1 MRSILGIVTTFLCLL
16 ATAQAEGTSE
26 VEAVKAANQSY
37 YTALSAREVW
47 SQSAD
52 DVNVAPPV
60 RPTAHVGWDAIKK
73 NYQAFWGTLDELTVA
88 MENPAV
94 NIEGNVAWVYGIEH
108 AKRRSKDGQVGGG
121 PNFGTSIFVKKNG
134 QWLMVFHQAALMPQQ
149 QPQNSK

>member
-26 VEAVKAANQSY
+26 VAAVKAANQSY
-37 YTALSAREVW
+37 YTALSARDLLAMEKVW

-94 NIEGNVAWVYGIEH
+94 NIEAMLLGFTASN
-108 AKRRSKDGQVGGG
+108 
-121 PNFGTSIFVKKNG
+121 T
-134 QWLMVFHQAALMPQQ
+134 QAAEQRW
-149 QPQNSK
+149 SSGRRA